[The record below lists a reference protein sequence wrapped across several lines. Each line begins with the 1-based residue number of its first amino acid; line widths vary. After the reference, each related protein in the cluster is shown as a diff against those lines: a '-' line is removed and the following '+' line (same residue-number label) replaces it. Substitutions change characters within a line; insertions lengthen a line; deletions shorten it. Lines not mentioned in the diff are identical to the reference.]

1 MHAFNDHCFNF
12 GTNPY
17 ALKYSYMLT
26 NLCELGIDEE
36 RIKATMLEHCA
47 NLDTDELEIV

>member
-26 NLCELGIDEE
+26 NLCELGIDED

-47 NLDTDELEIV
+47 HVDTELEIV